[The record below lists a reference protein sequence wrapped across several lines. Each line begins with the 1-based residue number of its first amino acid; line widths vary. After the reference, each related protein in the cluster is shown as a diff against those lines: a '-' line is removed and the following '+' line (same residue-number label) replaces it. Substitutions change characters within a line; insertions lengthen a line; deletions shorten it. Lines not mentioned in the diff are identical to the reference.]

1 MIRPASAADVPA
13 VLPLVRAI
21 CDLHAAR
28 DPDRFVVVDDI
39 LARYAA
45 WLPERAADPTSVFF
59 VAEAPGPDGAATVV
73 GYCVGTCEPAA
84 PIFWVPAC
92 GWIHDVFV
100 LPDHRRRGLARAL
113 VLAAEARF
121 RALGV
126 SQVRLHTGAFNE
138 QARAAFAAQGYRP
151 SVVEMLKTLDQP
163 PPPAEEPPR

>member
-1 MIRPASAADVPA
+1 MIRPATAADVPA
-13 VLPLVRAI
+13 VLPLVRGI

-45 WLPERAADPTSVFF
+45 WLPERAADPASVFF
-59 VAEAPGPDGAATVV
+59 VAEAPGPDRAPTVV

-100 LPDHRRRGLARAL
+100 LPDRRRQGLARAL
-113 VLAAEARF
+113 VRAAEDRF

-126 SQVRLHTGAFNE
+126 TQIRLHTGAFNDH
-138 QARAAFAAQGYRP
+138 ARAAFAAQGYRP
-151 SVVEMLKTLDQP
+151 SVVEMLKTLP
-163 PPPAEEPPR
+163 NSR

>member
-45 WLPERAADPTSVFF
+45 WLPERAADPASVFL
-59 VAEAPGPDGAATVV
+59 VAERPGPDGAPAVV

-100 LPDHRRRGLARAL
+100 LPELRRRGLASAL
-113 VLAAEARF
+113 VRAAEGRF

-126 SQVRLHTGAFNE
+126 AQIRLHTGAFNE
-138 QARAAFAAQGYRP
+138 YARAAFAAMGYRP
-151 SVVEMLKTLDQP
+151 SVVEMLKAVGP
-163 PPPAEEPPR
+163 RGAAPPASP